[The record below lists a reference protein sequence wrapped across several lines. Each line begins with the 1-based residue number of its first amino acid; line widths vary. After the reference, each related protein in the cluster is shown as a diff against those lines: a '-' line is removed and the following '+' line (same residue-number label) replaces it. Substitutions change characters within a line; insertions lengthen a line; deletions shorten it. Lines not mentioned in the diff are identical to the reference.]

1 MSFKCIVYFWT
12 APKIHLLLPSWAAI
26 FCLTSLLLLLF
37 GWVSNS
43 FLTGVSVTS
52 LFLVWRWLTDLAQ
65 SLERIRPGKR
75 IQPLTIPF
83 EFQKCIDELSNSL
96 ERYATV
102 TENLAG
108 AVLIRNT
115 EGKITYCNPYSEI
128 LLGISNSELLQSQ
141 TDRIEEI
148 TNERDRPAYRKAHML
163 SLIGEPFQYRHQYRH
178 TSGVEMW
185 AETRVTPLLNQ
196 QGEVTATLSIMMDIT
211 HQVKVQEQLERLNS
225 DLTDF
230 NYMISHDLRTPL
242 VTLRGGISLIAPAI
256 ATHGTSAQKDMFQ
269 HIENAQAR
277 LHTLVEAVVEY
288 GKINTSVFE
297 KTPVD
302 TLPLIQQVI
311 ELYRPKITA
320 LSGSITIPSDL
331 PIIIASPIP
340 VTQIFGNLIENAL
353 KYCHPER
360 APVIELSA
368 TREKMSPEITI
379 ALKDNGIG
387 IKPEHVSRIF
397 RPFQRVNTSAANGSG
412 IGLACVKKLVD
423 KMDGAISLES
433 TPGEG
438 TTFFLKFP
446 LALP

>member
-1 MSFKCIVYFWT
+1 MSLF
-12 APKIHLLLPSWAAI
+12 LL
-26 FCLTSLLLLLF
+26 FF
-37 GWVSNS
+37 GWVSTP
-43 FLTGVSVTS
+43 FFIGVSVTS
-52 LFLVWRWLTDLAQ
+52 ILLVWRWLTDLAQ
-65 SLERIRPGKR
+65 SLERLQPERT
-75 IQPLTIPF
+75 IQLLTIPF

-96 ERYATV
+96 EQYATV

-115 EGKITYCNPYSEI
+115 QGKITYCNPYSEI
-128 LLGISNSELLQSQ
+128 LLGISHSELLQSP

-148 TNERDRPAYRKAHML
+148 TNERDRSAYRKAHML
-163 SLIGEPFQYRHQYRH
+163 SLIGEPFQYRQQYRH

-211 HQVKVQEQLERLNS
+211 HQIKVQEQLERLNS

-242 VTLRGGISLIAPAI
+242 VTLRGGISMIAPAI
-256 ATHGTSAQKDMFQ
+256 ATHGTSAQRDMFH

-288 GKINTSVFE
+288 GKINASVFE

-302 TLPLIQQVI
+302 TLPLLQQVI
-311 ELYRPKITA
+311 ELYRPKIAA
-320 LSGSITIPSDL
+320 LSGSIAIPSEL
-331 PIIIASPIP
+331 PVIIGSPLP

-353 KYCHPER
+353 KYRHPER

-368 TREKMSPEITI
+368 TRDKMSTEITI
-379 ALKDNGIG
+379 AVKDNGIG
-387 IKPEHVSRIF
+387 IKSEHVSRIF
-397 RPFQRVNTSAANGSG
+397 RPFQRVNSDVANGSG

-423 KMDGAISLES
+423 KLEGTISLES

-438 TTFFLKFP
+438 TIFYLTFP
-446 LALP
+446 VALP

>member
-1 MSFKCIVYFWT
+1 MRKL
-12 APKIHLLLPSWAAI
+12 HLLLPSWAAI
-26 FCLTSLLLLLF
+26 LCLTSLFLLF
-37 GWVSNS
+37 FKLISTQ
-43 FLTGVSVTS
+43 FFIGVVITS
-52 LFLVWRWLTDLAQ
+52 TLLVWRWLTDLAQ
-65 SLERIRPGKR
+65 SLERMKPEKE
-75 IQPLTIPF
+75 IQLLTIPF
-83 EFQKCIDELSNSL
+83 EFQKSIDELSKSL
-96 ERYATV
+96 EQYATV

-115 EGKITYCNPYSEI
+115 DGKITYCNPYSEI
-128 LLGISNSELLQSQ
+128 LLGISNAELLQSA

-163 SLIGEPFQYRHQYRH
+163 SLIGEPFQYRQQYRH

-256 ATHGTSAQKDMFQ
+256 AEHGTAAQKDMFQ

-288 GKINTSVFE
+288 GKINASVFE

-302 TLPLIQQVI
+302 ILPLLQQVI
-311 ELYRPKITA
+311 QLYQPKIAT
-320 LSGSITIPSDL
+320 LSGSITIPSSL
-331 PIIIASPIP
+331 PMIIASPLP

-353 KYCHPER
+353 KYRHPDR

-368 TREKMSPEITI
+368 NRDKMSTELTI
-379 ALKDNGIG
+379 AVKDNGIG
-387 IKPEHVSRIF
+387 IKSEYISRIF
-397 RPFQRVNTSAANGSG
+397 RPFQRVNANTAHGSG

-423 KMDGAISLES
+423 KLDGTISIES

-438 TTFFLKFP
+438 STFLLKFP

>member
-1 MSFKCIVYFWT
+1 MRKL
-12 APKIHLLLPSWAAI
+12 HLLLPSWAGIAC
-26 FCLTSLLLLLF
+26 FMALTLMLF
-37 GWVSNS
+37 DVVSSS
-43 FLTGVSVTS
+43 FLTGVVITSVI
-52 LFLVWRWLTDLAQ
+52 LVWRWLTDLAQ
-65 SLERIRPGKR
+65 SLERMRPGKQ
-75 IQPLTIPF
+75 IEILTIPF
-83 EFQKCIDELSNSL
+83 EFQKTVDDLSNSL
-96 ERYATV
+96 EQYATV

-128 LLGISNSELLQSQ
+128 LLGISNSELLQSPA
-141 TDRIEEI
+141 DRIEEI

-163 SLIGEPFQYRHQYRH
+163 SLIGEPFQYRQQYRH

-242 VTLRGGISLIAPAI
+242 VTLRGGISMIAPAI
-256 ATHGTSAQKDMFQ
+256 AEHGTTSQKDMFH

-288 GKINTSVFE
+288 GKINASVFE

-302 TLPLIQQVI
+302 ILPLLQQVI
-311 ELYRPKITA
+311 DLYRPKIES
-320 LSGSITIPSDL
+320 LSGSISIPSTL
-331 PIIIASPIP
+331 PMIIASPLP

-353 KYCHPER
+353 KYRHPER
-360 APVIELSA
+360 APEIELSVN
-368 TREKMSPEITI
+368 REKMSTELTI
-379 ALKDNGIG
+379 AVKDNGIG
-387 IKPEHVSRIF
+387 IKPEHISRIF
-397 RPFQRVNTSAANGSG
+397 RPFQRVNSGKANGSG

-423 KMDGAISLES
+423 KLDGTISLES
-433 TPGEG
+433 IPDEG
-438 TTFFLKFP
+438 SIFFIKFP